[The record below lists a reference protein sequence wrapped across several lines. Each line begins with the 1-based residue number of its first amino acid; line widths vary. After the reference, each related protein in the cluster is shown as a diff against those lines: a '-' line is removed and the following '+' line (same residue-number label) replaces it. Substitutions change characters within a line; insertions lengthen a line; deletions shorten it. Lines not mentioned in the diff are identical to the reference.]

1 MSSYNAQICNSENL
15 YRLQF
20 ETSDY
25 DEFKEVEKSVQ
36 KIKDKYE
43 AKRKAN
49 QPDPNQLSLFDETN

>member
-25 DEFKEVEKSVQ
+25 DEFKEVEKAVQ